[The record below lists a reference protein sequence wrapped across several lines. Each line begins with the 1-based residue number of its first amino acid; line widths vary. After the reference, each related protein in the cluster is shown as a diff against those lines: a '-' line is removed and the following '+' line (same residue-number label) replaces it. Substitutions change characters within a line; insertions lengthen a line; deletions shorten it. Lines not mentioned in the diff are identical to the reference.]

1 MSSQSPIKTVIVSGS
16 SSNPSRTL
24 LLARRILE
32 QVASQVD
39 VESYLVDIAEV
50 GSDLGRALSRAE
62 LSERAERALQLVE
75 GAELLIAATPVY
87 RGSYSGHFKHL
98 FDLLDQN
105 ALVDVPVILAATGGG
120 DRHCL
125 AIEHSL
131 RPLFAFLQAFVVP
144 VGVYASQTD
153 FTDGVL
159 RSELVLSRVAAA
171 ARQAARLVRPRP
183 AASDAAPSTRPPRRD
198 PASPRATTATCCSA
212 RNTAS
217 GR

>member
-32 QVASQVD
+32 AVASHVD
-39 VESYLVDIAEV
+39 IERHVVDIAEV
-50 GSDLGRALSRAE
+50 GSDLGRALSRKE
-62 LSERAERALQLVE
+62 LSEPAERALRLVE
-75 GAELLIAATPVY
+75 SAQLLIAATPVY

-98 FDLLDQN
+98 FDLLDQD

-125 AIEHSL
+125 VIEHSL

-144 VGVYASQTD
+144 VGVYASPTD
-153 FTDGVL
+153 FRDGVL
-159 RSELVLSRVAAA
+159 HSELVLSRVNAA

-183 AASDAAPSTRPPRRD
+183 VALDAAPVRL
-198 PASPRATTATCCSA
+198 A
-212 RNTAS
+212 RV
-217 GR
+217 